1 MCKNVGALKV
11 LILYVYIDLCVCVC
25 VCVCVYRGILRK
37 LMQIEV

>member
-25 VCVCVYRGILRK
+25 VCVCVYRGIRRK